1 MSLEQAAS
9 SGGSGARPFGLF
21 ERMIAGRYLR
31 AKRAQG
37 GVAMISIISFLGIM
51 AAVMVLIVVMSV
63 MNGFRHDLLD
73 RLLGAQGH
81 VFVHS
86 VFDNG
91 EQTRALAT
99 RLEDEPGVIRAAPVV
114 NGQAGVMTQ
123 YAFSGVYI
131 YGLERQDMLSHELVS
146 NGIIQGSL
154 DDFGIGDKGGDTI
167 LIGSLLANRLGV
179 SVGDPVSLASPSTA
193 STLFGASF
201 RRKTYYVGGVFSVGM
216 SQIDDLFVYLP
227 IEQARIF
234 LGRGNERYADQI
246 EVFVE
251 KPDDAEAA
259 RAQVRELVGPRVL
272 LTDWRD
278 NHGAYVNALNVE
290 RNVMRLILGLLVLI
304 AALNIISG
312 LVMLTKNKGG
322 DIAILR
328 TMGATRGS
336 IMRVFIMIG
345 AAIGVLG
352 TLAGLALGVL
362 FCLNISSIQQ
372 FVEFVAQTEV
382 FSAEVYFLSGIPA
395 RVEWSE
401 VTLIALWG
409 VGLSCVATLPP
420 AWNAARLDPVEALR
434 YE

>member
-1 MSLEQAAS
+1 MSADRAV
-9 SGGSGARPFGLF
+9 GGGGARPFGLF
-21 ERMIAGRYLR
+21 ERVIAGRYLR

-37 GVAMISIISFLGIM
+37 GVALISIISFLGIM

-81 VFVHS
+81 VFIHS

-91 EQTRALAT
+91 EQTRALAA
-99 RLEDEPGVIRAAPVV
+99 RLEDEPGVVSATPVV

-131 YGLERQDMLSHELVS
+131 YGLEREDMLSQELVS
-146 NGIIQGSL
+146 AGIVYGSL
-154 DDFGIGDKGGDTI
+154 DDFGVGDRGGDTI
-167 LIGSLLANRLGV
+167 VIGSLLANRLGV
-179 SVGDPVSLASPSTA
+179 GVGDPVSLVSPSTA
-193 STLFGASF
+193 STVFGASF
-201 RRKTYYVGGVFSVGM
+201 RRKTYYVGAVFSVGM

-234 LGRGNERYADQI
+234 LGRGTERYADVI

-251 KPDDAEAA
+251 NPDDADAA
-259 RAQVRELVGPRVL
+259 RAQVRELVGPTVL

-278 NHGAYVNALNVE
+278 NHGSYVNALNVE

-328 TMGATRGS
+328 TMGATRGA
-336 IMRVFIMIG
+336 IMRIFIMIG

-352 TLAGLALGVL
+352 TITGLGLGVL
-362 FCLNISSIQQ
+362 FCLNIGAIQAA
-372 FVEFVAQTEV
+372 VEFVTQTEV

-401 VTLIALWG
+401 VTMIALWG
-409 VGLSCVATLPP
+409 FALSCLATLPP